1 MLICAT
7 SEQYQDALMAW
18 RSVIAMPEFLWACM
32 HAQREC
38 YGCAGYS
45 HLTGGYP
52 GGQAQ
57 YARVPYGM
65 PACVHLA
72 SWLHAAY

>member
-1 MLICAT
+1 MMR
-7 SEQYQDALMAW
+7 D
-18 RSVIAMPEFLWACM
+18 SVIASARMQ
-32 HAQREC
+32 AQLQR

-65 PACVHLA
+65 PARVPLA
-72 SWLHAAY
+72 SWPNEAH

>member
-1 MLICAT
+1 MLNLCLDHIRKEMVT
-7 SEQYQDALMAW
+7 SQFPWAS
-18 RSVIAMPEFLWACM
+18 RACM
-32 HAQREC
+32 QAQHKR

-57 YARVPYGM
+57 YARVPYGI
-65 PACVHLA
+65 PACNALA
-72 SWLHAAY
+72 SWRHEAL